1 MTVSAPS
8 LVDDRV
14 HATAVKAALNTA
26 LTGTAA
32 AYDYDE
38 IPGAPTNPSET
49 ERNKPLPNIYVALSI
64 ERRGGVPVRAT
75 ATTGRTGWRVAARC
89 VGRTTDECRW
99 ALLKVAVA
107 LNEKCL
113 TIGGDLTSPV
123 TFESGQAPEWADG
136 RYTAR
141 ALYTYVH

>member
-1 MTVSAPS
+1 MTSSPT
-8 LVDDRV
+8 LVDSRV
-14 HATAVKAALNTA
+14 HAAAVKAALNVA

-49 ERNKPLPNIYVALSI
+49 ERKKPLPNIYVALSI
-64 ERRGGVPVRAT
+64 ERRGGAPTRAS

-89 VGRTTDECRW
+89 VGRTVDECAW
-99 ALLKVAVA
+99 ALLKVATA

-113 TIGGDLTSPV
+113 TVSGEITTPIH
-123 TFESGQAPEWADG
+123 FESDQAPEWADG